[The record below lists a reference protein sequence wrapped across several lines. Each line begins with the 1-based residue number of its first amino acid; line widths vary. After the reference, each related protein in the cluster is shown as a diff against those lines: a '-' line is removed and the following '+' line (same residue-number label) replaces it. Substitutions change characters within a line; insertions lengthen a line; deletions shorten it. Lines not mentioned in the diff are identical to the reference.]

1 MSVTRAAG
9 MPAYNAGSASGFV
22 PEIWSGKLVEKLYTA
37 TCFGEIANTD
47 YEGEI
52 SSQGDKVI
60 IRTTPNITINDYEV
74 GMTLNYQ
81 KPTSQKVEL
90 VVDQGKYFAFEVKDV
105 DRMQSDIKLMDDWS
119 NDAGQQMAIAVD
131 RNVLAYAYT
140 DVAAENAGATAG
152 KISQGYNM
160 GAVGAPVG
168 LAKENVVDFIVD
180 SGSVLFEQ
188 DVPMEGRW
196 MVIPTWMAGLIKKSE
211 LKDASLSGDG
221 KSMLRN
227 GRIGMIDNYTLY
239 VSNNVAHV
247 TDGSAKVANL
257 IFGHKKA
264 LTFASQITELED
276 LKNPND
282 FGKLV
287 RGLNVFG
294 RKVIDPNAI
303 GHGYV
308 YKA

>member
-1 MSVTRAAG
+1 MSVARAAG
-9 MPAYNAGSASGFV
+9 MPAYNADSASGFV
-22 PEIWSGKLVEKLYTA
+22 PEIWSGKLIEKLYTA
-37 TCFGEIANTD
+37 TCFAEIANTD

-52 SSQGDKVI
+52 TQMGDKVI
-60 IRTTPNITINDYEV
+60 IRTLPDITINDYEV
-74 GMTLNYQ
+74 GMKLNYE

-90 VVDQGKYFAFEVKDV
+90 PIDQGKSFSFEVKRV
-105 DRMQSDIKLMDDWS
+105 DAIQSDLKLMSDWS
-119 NDAGQQMAIAVD
+119 DTAGQQMAISVD
-131 RNVLAYAYT
+131 RNVLSYAYT
-140 DVAAENAGATAG
+140 EVAAENAGATAG
-152 KISQGYNM
+152 KISGGYNM
-160 GAVGAPVG
+160 GETGAPVA
-168 LAKENVVDFIVD
+168 LTKDNVIDFIVD

-188 DVPMEGRW
+188 DVPMENRW

-227 GRIGMIDNYTLY
+227 GRIGMVDNYTIY
-239 VSNNVAHV
+239 VSNSISHV

-264 LTFASQITELED
+264 LTFASQITEMED
-276 LKNPND
+276 LPNPED
-282 FGKLV
+282 FGRLV
-287 RGLNVFG
+287 RSLNVFG

-308 YKA
+308 YKG